1 MLIEYP
7 FITSQTQHG
16 NWRENDS
23 LFGVYLEN
31 RPRFEEKGQDF
42 LSSISID
49 TPAVSRKTEM

>member
-23 LFGVYLEN
+23 VYLES
-31 RPRFEEKGQDF
+31 RPWFEEKGQDF
-42 LSSISID
+42 LSSMSVN
-49 TPAVSRKTEM
+49 TPAVSRKN

>member
-23 LFGVYLEN
+23 VYLEN
-31 RPRFEEKGQDF
+31 RACFGDKGQDF
-42 LSSISID
+42 LASMTVD
-49 TPAVSRKTEM
+49 TPAVSRKN